1 MPTQRREDV
10 IVSRDAFMG
19 RVERLLDPAY
29 RLATVMLLDFAAAED
44 AVHDATLEGWT
55 RYRRVAGEVDDFRTW
70 FLAIVAARCRRMR
83 WRRLLP
89 IGARGDGPEASDLVS
104 DVLLHLRKIPR
115 AVLFCHHFLSLPR
128 EEIALVLDM
137 SPNQVRDRL
146 YSAEERLQEELDQD
160 IGVTIPRPED
170 SERSG
175 DER

>member
-1 MPTQRREDV
+1 MPTQRREDF

-44 AVHDATLEGWT
+44 VVHDATLEGWT
-55 RYRRVAGEVDDFRTW
+55 RYRRVSGEVHDFRTW
-70 FLAIVAARCRRMR
+70 FMAIVATRCRRVR

-89 IGARGDGPEASDLVS
+89 FGASRDRLEASDLLS
-104 DVLLHLRKIPR
+104 DVLLHMRTIPR

-146 YSAEERLQEELDQD
+146 YSAEERLQNEVDQD
-160 IGVTIPRPED
+160 VGVTIPRPED
-170 SERSG
+170 SGQSG